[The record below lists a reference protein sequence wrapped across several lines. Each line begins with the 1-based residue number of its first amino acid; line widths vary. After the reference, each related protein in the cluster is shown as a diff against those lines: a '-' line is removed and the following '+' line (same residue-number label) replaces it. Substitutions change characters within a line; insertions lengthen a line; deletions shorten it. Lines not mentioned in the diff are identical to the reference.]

1 MSHGKVCDGI
11 SMLAYKDFAK
21 YRILNNLEPVIRIMK
36 KTSSAAK
43 PDFWQRLNRNRL
55 LLLLISAALFLLI
68 WQGLVVL
75 LKLPGFILPSPADV
89 GKKFYDVLRTGL
101 LWRHF
106 SATLG
111 EILLGLLFGISAA
124 TLLGYALSKS
134 PLAESLLSPF
144 LVGSQS
150 IPMAAIAPLLVIWFG
165 PGLLSKVLICS
176 LTVFFP
182 VLVNTLVGLRDVPPE
197 LREVMR
203 SLRATPAQTLRF
215 LELPAALPV
224 FLGGLRVGASL
235 SVIGAIVGELVASDR
250 GLGFLINVGR
260 GQYDTALVFVAVI
273 CLVGLAASIYGVVLL
288 LEKKFLSWQTWRK
301 EI

>member
-1 MSHGKVCDGI
+1 
-11 SMLAYKDFAK
+11 
-21 YRILNNLEPVIRIMK
+21 MK
-36 KTSSAAK
+36 ETPSSTPKT
-43 PDFWQRLNRNRL
+43 DFWLRLSRNRAL
-55 LLLLISAALFLLI
+55 LLFLSLIFFLLI
-68 WQGLVVL
+68 WQVLVMAL
-75 LKLPGFILPSPADV
+75 NLPGFILPSPAEV
-89 GKKFYDVLRTGL
+89 GEKFLDVLTTGL

-111 EILLGLLFGISAA
+111 EILLGLFFGISAA

-134 PLAESLLSPF
+134 PLAERLLSPF

-165 PGLLSKVLICS
+165 PGLISKVLICS

-203 SLRATPAQTLRF
+203 SLRATPAQTLRH
-215 LELPAALPV
+215 LEIPASLPV

-260 GQYDTALVFVAVI
+260 GQYDTALVFVAVF
-273 CLVGLAASIYGVVLL
+273 CLVALAASLYGLVLL
-288 LEKKFLSWQTWRK
+288 LEKKLLSWQTWRK
-301 EI
+301 ET

>member
-1 MSHGKVCDGI
+1 MT
-11 SMLAYKDFAK
+11 YKEIVN
-21 YRILNNLEPVIRIMK
+21 YRILNYLEQLIQTMK
-36 KTSSAAK
+36 EPPSLAIKH
-43 PDFWQRLNRNRL
+43 DFWQRLSRNRVL
-55 LLLLISAALFLLI
+55 LLLVSLILFLLV
-68 WQGLVVL
+68 WQVLVLVL
-75 LKLPGFILPSPADV
+75 DLPGFILPSPAEV
-89 GKKFYDVLRTGL
+89 GGKFLDVLASGL

-106 SATLG
+106 SATLV
-111 EILLGLLFGISAA
+111 EILLGLVFGISAA
-124 TLLGYALSKS
+124 TLLGYALAKS
-134 PLAESLLSPF
+134 PLAERLLSPF

-165 PGLLSKVLICS
+165 PGLISKVLICS

-203 SLRATPAQTLRF
+203 SLRATPAQTLRY
-215 LELPAALPV
+215 LEVPAALPV

-273 CLVGLAASIYGVVLL
+273 CLVALAASLYGLVLL
-288 LEKKFLSWQTWRK
+288 LENKALSWQTWRK
-301 EI
+301 EA

>member
-1 MSHGKVCDGI
+1 MT
-11 SMLAYKDFAK
+11 YKEIVN
-21 YRILNNLEPVIRIMK
+21 YRILNYLEQLIQTMK
-36 KTSSAAK
+36 EPPSLTIKH
-43 PDFWQRLNRNRL
+43 DFWQRLSRNRVL
-55 LLLLISAALFLLI
+55 LLLVSLILFLLV
-68 WQGLVVL
+68 WQVLVLVL
-75 LKLPGFILPSPADV
+75 DLPGFILPSPAEV
-89 GKKFYDVLRTGL
+89 GGKFLDVLASGL

-106 SATLG
+106 SATIV
-111 EILLGLLFGISAA
+111 EILLGLVFGISAA
-124 TLLGYALSKS
+124 TLLGYALAKS
-134 PLAESLLSPF
+134 PLAERLLSPF

-165 PGLLSKVLICS
+165 PGLISKVLICS

-182 VLVNTLVGLRDVPPE
+182 VLVNTLVGLRDVSPE

-203 SLRATPAQTLRF
+203 SLRATPAQTLRY
-215 LELPAALPV
+215 LEVPAALPV

-273 CLVGLAASIYGVVLL
+273 CLVALAASLYGLVLL
-288 LEKKFLSWQTWRK
+288 LENKALSWQTWRK
-301 EI
+301 EA

>member
-1 MSHGKVCDGI
+1 MK
-11 SMLAYKDFAK
+11 
-21 YRILNNLEPVIRIMK
+21 EPP
-36 KTSSAAK
+36 SAATK
-43 PDFWQRLNRNRL
+43 RDFWQRLSRNRAL
-55 LLLLISAALFLLI
+55 LLLLSLLLFLLI
-68 WQGLVVL
+68 WQMLVIVL
-75 LKLPGFILPSPADV
+75 NLPGFILPSPAEV
-89 GKKFYDVLRTGL
+89 GRKFISVLSTGL

-106 SATLG
+106 SSTLE
-111 EILLGLLFGISAA
+111 EILLGLLIGISAA

-134 PLAESLLSPF
+134 QLAERLLSPF

-150 IPMAAIAPLLVIWFG
+150 IPMVAIAPLLVIWFG

-182 VLVNTLVGLRDVPPE
+182 VLINTLVGLRDVPPE

-203 SLRATPAQTLRF
+203 SLRATPAQTLRY
-215 LELPAALPV
+215 LEIPAALPV

-273 CLVGLAASIYGVVLL
+273 CLVVLAASLYGLVLL
-288 LEKKFLSWQTWRK
+288 LENKFLSWQTWRK
-301 EI
+301 KA

>member
-1 MSHGKVCDGI
+1 MKEPPS
-11 SMLAYKDFAK
+11 LAIKH
-21 YRILNNLEPVIRIMK
+21 
-36 KTSSAAK
+36 
-43 PDFWQRLNRNRL
+43 DFWQRLSRNRVL
-55 LLLLISAALFLLI
+55 LLLVSLILFLLV
-68 WQGLVVL
+68 WQVLVLVL
-75 LKLPGFILPSPADV
+75 DLPGFILPSPAEV
-89 GKKFYDVLRTGL
+89 GGKFLDVLASGL

-111 EILLGLLFGISAA
+111 EILLGLVFGISAA
-124 TLLGYALSKS
+124 TLLGYALAKS
-134 PLAESLLSPF
+134 PLAERLLSPF

-165 PGLLSKVLICS
+165 PGLISKVLICS

-203 SLRATPAQTLRF
+203 SLRATPAQTLRY
-215 LELPAALPV
+215 LEVPAALPV

-260 GQYDTALVFVAVI
+260 GQYDTDLVFVAVI
-273 CLVGLAASIYGVVLL
+273 CLVALAASLYGLVLL
-288 LEKKFLSWQTWRK
+288 LENKALSWQTWRK
-301 EI
+301 EA

>member
-1 MSHGKVCDGI
+1 MT
-11 SMLAYKDFAK
+11 YKEIVN
-21 YRILNNLEPVIRIMK
+21 YRILNYLEQLIQTMK
-36 KTSSAAK
+36 EPPSLAIKH
-43 PDFWQRLNRNRL
+43 DFWQRLSRNRVL
-55 LLLLISAALFLLI
+55 LLLVSLILFLLV
-68 WQGLVVL
+68 WQVLVLVL
-75 LKLPGFILPSPADV
+75 DLPGFILPSPAEV
-89 GKKFYDVLRTGL
+89 GGKFLDVLASGL

-111 EILLGLLFGISAA
+111 EILLGLVFGISAA
-124 TLLGYALSKS
+124 TLLGYALAKS
-134 PLAESLLSPF
+134 PLAERLLSPF

-165 PGLLSKVLICS
+165 PGLISKVLICS

-203 SLRATPAQTLRF
+203 SLRATPAQTLRY
-215 LELPAALPV
+215 LEVPAALPV

-273 CLVGLAASIYGVVLL
+273 CLVALAASLYRLVLL
-288 LEKKFLSWQTWRK
+288 LENKALSWQTWRK
-301 EI
+301 EA

>member
-1 MSHGKVCDGI
+1 MT
-11 SMLAYKDFAK
+11 YKEIVN
-21 YRILNNLEPVIRIMK
+21 YRILNYLEQLIQTMKEPPSLAIMH
-36 KTSSAAK
+36 
-43 PDFWQRLNRNRL
+43 DFWQRLSRNRVL
-55 LLLLISAALFLLI
+55 LLLVSLILFLLI
-68 WQGLVVL
+68 WQVLVLVL
-75 LKLPGFILPSPADV
+75 DLPGFILPSPAEV
-89 GKKFYDVLRTGL
+89 GGKFLDVLASGL

-106 SATLG
+106 SATLV
-111 EILLGLLFGISAA
+111 EILLGLVFGISAA
-124 TLLGYALSKS
+124 TLLGYALAKS
-134 PLAESLLSPF
+134 PLAERLLSPF

-165 PGLLSKVLICS
+165 PGLISKVLICS

-203 SLRATPAQTLRF
+203 SLRATPAQTLRY
-215 LELPAALPV
+215 LEVPAALPV

-273 CLVGLAASIYGVVLL
+273 CLVALAASLYRLVLL
-288 LEKKFLSWQTWRK
+288 LENKALSWQTWRK
-301 EI
+301 ED

>member
-1 MSHGKVCDGI
+1 MT
-11 SMLAYKDFAK
+11 YKEIVN
-21 YRILNNLEPVIRIMK
+21 YRILNYLEQLIQTMK
-36 KTSSAAK
+36 EPPSLAIKH
-43 PDFWQRLNRNRL
+43 DFWQRLSRNRVL
-55 LLLLISAALFLLI
+55 LLLVSLILFLLV
-68 WQGLVVL
+68 WQVLVLVL
-75 LKLPGFILPSPADV
+75 DLPGFILPSPAEV
-89 GKKFYDVLRTGL
+89 GGKFLDVLASGL

-111 EILLGLLFGISAA
+111 EILLGLVFGISAA
-124 TLLGYALSKS
+124 TLLGYALAKS
-134 PLAESLLSPF
+134 PLAERLLSPF

-165 PGLLSKVLICS
+165 PGLISKVLICS

-203 SLRATPAQTLRF
+203 SLRATPAQTLRY
-215 LELPAALPV
+215 LEVPAALPV

-250 GLGFLINVGR
+250 GLGFLINIGR

-273 CLVGLAASIYGVVLL
+273 CLVALAASLYRLVLL
-288 LEKKFLSWQTWRK
+288 LENKALSWQTWRK
-301 EI
+301 EA

>member
-1 MSHGKVCDGI
+1 MT
-11 SMLAYKDFAK
+11 YKEIVN
-21 YRILNNLEPVIRIMK
+21 YRILNYLEQLIQTMK
-36 KTSSAAK
+36 EPPSLAIKH
-43 PDFWQRLNRNRL
+43 DFWQRLSRNRVL
-55 LLLLISAALFLLI
+55 LLLVSLILFLLV
-68 WQGLVVL
+68 WQVLVLVL
-75 LKLPGFILPSPADV
+75 DLPGFILPSPAEV
-89 GKKFYDVLRTGL
+89 GGKFLDVLASGL

-111 EILLGLLFGISAA
+111 EILLGLVFGISAA
-124 TLLGYALSKS
+124 TLLGYALAKS
-134 PLAESLLSPF
+134 PLAERLLSPF

-165 PGLLSKVLICS
+165 PGLISKVLICS

-203 SLRATPAQTLRF
+203 SLRATPAQTLRY
-215 LELPAALPV
+215 LEVPAALPV
-224 FLGGLRVGASL
+224 FLGGLRVGVSL

-273 CLVGLAASIYGVVLL
+273 CLVALAASLYGLVLL
-288 LEKKFLSWQTWRK
+288 LENKALSWQTWRK
-301 EI
+301 EA

>member
-1 MSHGKVCDGI
+1 MT
-11 SMLAYKDFAK
+11 YKEIVK
-21 YRILNNLEPVIRIMK
+21 YRILNYLEQLIRTMK
-36 KTSSAAK
+36 EPASSANK
-43 PDFWQRLNRNRL
+43 YDFWQRLSRNRVL
-55 LLLLISAALFLLI
+55 LLLLSLLLFLLV
-68 WQGLVVL
+68 WQVLVLVL
-75 LKLPGFILPSPADV
+75 NLPGFILPSPAEV
-89 GKKFYDVLRTGL
+89 GGKFLDVLTTGL

-111 EILLGLLFGISAA
+111 EILLGLVFGISAA
-124 TLLGYALSKS
+124 TLLGYALAKS
-134 PLAESLLSPF
+134 PLAERLLSPF

-150 IPMAAIAPLLVIWFG
+150 IPMAAVAPLLVIWFG
-165 PGLLSKVLICS
+165 PGLISKVLICS

-203 SLRATPAQTLRF
+203 SLRATPSQTLRY
-215 LELPAALPV
+215 LEIPAAMPV
-224 FLGGLRVGASL
+224 FLGGLRVGGSL

-273 CLVGLAASIYGVVLL
+273 CLVALAAGLYGSVLL
-288 LEKKFLSWQTWRK
+288 VENKVLSWQTWRK
-301 EI
+301 EG

>member
-1 MSHGKVCDGI
+1 
-11 SMLAYKDFAK
+11 
-21 YRILNNLEPVIRIMK
+21 MK
-36 KTSSAAK
+36 ETPPSTLKT
-43 PDFWQRLNRNRL
+43 DFWQRLSRNRVL
-55 LLLLISAALFLLI
+55 LRLLSLLLFLLI
-68 WQGLVVL
+68 WQALVMVL
-75 LKLPGFILPSPADV
+75 DLPGFILPSPVEV
-89 GKKFYDVLRTGL
+89 GKKFVEVLRTGL

-111 EILLGLLFGISAA
+111 EILLGLLFGVNAA

-134 PLAESLLSPF
+134 PLAERLLSPF

-150 IPMAAIAPLLVIWFG
+150 IPMAAVAPLLVIWFG

-197 LREVMR
+197 LREVME
-203 SLRATPAQTLRF
+203 SLRATPAQTLRY
-215 LELPAALPV
+215 LEIPAALPV

-273 CLVGLAASIYGVVLL
+273 CLVILAASLYGMVLL
-288 LEKKFLSWQTWRK
+288 LENKVLAWQTWRK
-301 EI
+301 EV

>member
-1 MSHGKVCDGI
+1 M
-11 SMLAYKDFAK
+11 
-21 YRILNNLEPVIRIMK
+21 RETP
-36 KTSSAAK
+36 SSAAK
-43 PDFWQRLNRNRL
+43 NAFWQRLSRNRV
-55 LLLLISAALFLLI
+55 LLLILSLLLFLLI
-68 WQGLVVL
+68 WQVLVIVL
-75 LKLPGFILPSPADV
+75 HLPGFILPSPAEV
-89 GKKFYDVLRTGL
+89 GNKFLDVLGTGL

-111 EILLGLLFGISAA
+111 EILLGLIFGISAA
-124 TLLGYALSKS
+124 TLLGYALAKS
-134 PLAESLLSPF
+134 PLAERLLSPF

-150 IPMAAIAPLLVIWFG
+150 IPMAAVAPLLVIWFG

-203 SLRATPAQTLRF
+203 SLRASPAQTLRY
-215 LELPAALPV
+215 LEIPSAMPV

-273 CLVGLAASIYGVVLL
+273 CLVALAASLYGLVLL
-288 LEKKFLSWQTWRK
+288 LENRVLSWQTWRK

>member
-1 MSHGKVCDGI
+1 MK
-11 SMLAYKDFAK
+11 
-21 YRILNNLEPVIRIMK
+21 EPL
-36 KTSSAAK
+36 SAATK
-43 PDFWQRLNRNRL
+43 IDFWQRLSRNRAL
-55 LLLLISAALFLLI
+55 LLLLSLLLFILI
-68 WQGLVVL
+68 WQMLVIVL
-75 LKLPGFILPSPADV
+75 NLPGFILPSPAEV
-89 GKKFYDVLRTGL
+89 GRKFLSVLSTGL

-106 SATLG
+106 SSTLG
-111 EILLGLLFGISAA
+111 EILLGLLIGISAA

-134 PLAESLLSPF
+134 PLAERLLSPF

-150 IPMAAIAPLLVIWFG
+150 IPMVAVAPLLVIWFG

-182 VLVNTLVGLRDVPPE
+182 VLINTLVGLRDVPPE

-203 SLRATPAQTLRF
+203 SLRATPAQTLRY
-215 LELPAALPV
+215 LEIPAAMPV

-273 CLVGLAASIYGVVLL
+273 CLVVLAASLYGLVLL
-288 LEKKFLSWQTWRK
+288 LENKVLSWQTWRK
-301 EI
+301 EA

>member
-1 MSHGKVCDGI
+1 MT
-11 SMLAYKDFAK
+11 YKEIVN
-21 YRILNNLEPVIRIMK
+21 YRILNYLEQLIQNMK
-36 KTSSAAK
+36 EPPSLAIKH
-43 PDFWQRLNRNRL
+43 DFWQRLSRNRVL
-55 LLLLISAALFLLI
+55 LLLVSLILFLLV
-68 WQGLVVL
+68 WQVLVLVL
-75 LKLPGFILPSPADV
+75 DLPGFILPSPAEV
-89 GKKFYDVLRTGL
+89 GGKFLDVLASGL

-111 EILLGLLFGISAA
+111 EILLGLVFGISAA
-124 TLLGYALSKS
+124 TLLGYALAKS
-134 PLAESLLSPF
+134 PLAERLLSPF

-165 PGLLSKVLICS
+165 PGLISKVLICS

-203 SLRATPAQTLRF
+203 SLRATPAQTLRY
-215 LELPAALPV
+215 LEVPAALPV

-273 CLVGLAASIYGVVLL
+273 CLVALAASLYGLVLL
-288 LEKKFLSWQTWRK
+288 LENKALSWQTWRK
-301 EI
+301 EA